1 MSFMEIFE
9 KNINHI
15 EHDHFARA
23 TINEKF
29 GKVMNA
35 KQKLVQIGNYRVA

>member
-29 GKVMNA
+29 GNVMNA
-35 KQKLVQIGNYRVA
+35 NQKLVQIGNYRIA